1 MHRVFE
7 FVLAETLAASRTW
20 EREAGLRL
28 DLSVNLHATAL
39 LDDDLPSFLLQLL
52 DAVEGAPQRLT
63 LELTESAPIAD
74 LARAAANARMLRRS
88 GISLA
93 LDDFGVG
100 FSTATRLAWI
110 ECDELKIDRAVV
122 RGMEHCD
129 EQCYL
134 VEHLLTLAHAH
145 GMTACVEGV
154 ETEAALQMLGALGCD
169 RVQGYL
175 IARPVEARAIP
186 ALTREWCARST
197 AWRPSGSVQMSLPGL
212 AADADV
218 VTGFWPG
225 AAVDGSV

>member
-1 MHRVFE
+1 M
-7 FVLAETLAASRTW
+7 
-20 EREAGLRL
+20 
-28 DLSVNLHATAL
+28 
-39 LDDDLPSFLLQLL
+39 
-52 DAVEGAPQRLT
+52 EGAPQRLT

-74 LARAAANARMLRRS
+74 LARAAVNARILRRS
-88 GISLA
+88 GIRLA

-145 GMTACVEGV
+145 GMTACAEGV
-154 ETEAALQMLGALGCD
+154 ETEAALQMLGALGCV

-186 ALTREWCARST
+186 ALNPRVVCPQHRLATVGFGADEPAR
-197 AWRPSGSVQMSLPGL
+197 AGSGCGCGHGVL
-212 AADADV
+212 ARRR
-218 VTGFWPG
+218 GRWQRL
-225 AAVDGSV
+225 S